1 MDAVSGLGRHLLR
14 VIDLLPVHDCY
25 HAVVQELLP
34 GYKAAMQAYMDAVS
48 GLGRRLLR
56 VIALALSLP
65 EDFFQAYFD
74 KPLAFL
80 RPLHYSAQ
88 VSLPEEVSSPLCAET

>member
-1 MDAVSGLGRHLLR
+1 
-14 VIDLLPVHDCY
+14 
-25 HAVVQELLP
+25 
-34 GYKAAMQAYMDAVS
+34 MQAYMDAVS

-88 VSLPEEVSSPLCAET
+88 VSLPEEVTPNSPPLCNRLPSGHGSFPWFSVTLVL

>member
-1 MDAVSGLGRHLLR
+1 
-14 VIDLLPVHDCY
+14 
-25 HAVVQELLP
+25 
-34 GYKAAMQAYMDAVS
+34 MQAYMDAVS
-48 GLGRRLLR
+48 NLARRLLR

-65 EDFFQAYFD
+65 PDFFKAHFD

-88 VSLPEEVSSPLCAET
+88 VSLPQEVICIITFRLVVARGTQHDGLEDVNFACFLS